1 MHVCVCVYIYMS
13 IIIRKNFPS
22 VIFIKILKW
31 QGLGFMFQVCYDI
44 PPNKLPAG
52 FACGN
57 NSGANTSV
65 EHLKFLDG
73 VCAILKLHTH
83 PSIDNGK
90 GVLLTLGY
98 PES

>member
-1 MHVCVCVYIYMS
+1 MHVYIYIYVYIM
-13 IIIRKNFPS
+13 IRKNFPS
-22 VIFIKILKW
+22 AIFIEILKW
-31 QGLGFMFQVCYDI
+31 QGLGCMLQMCYDI
-44 PPNKLPAG
+44 PPNELLAG
-52 FACGN
+52 FACRH

-73 VCAILKLHTH
+73 VCAILKLHAH